1 MQAATESKNEK
12 GFRQRGA
19 VDRDL
24 FCPRLDAYLGGAAA
38 AHGLR
43 GTLASVTASIERGGV
58 GGGGEDPN
66 IGMLMRV
73 GYLRSGPGIAQHR
86 ESERRFR
93 LLTTRH
99 QATALAHYLGTSRVH
114 ATLRASF
121 GDLDGGG
128 VAGVVLYRWQLK
140 QAKTRQRDA
149 EAGFGQLALRLDP
162 LSSELAAIEREIAD
176 CQAVLTTATVLPEQG
191 PRPERPHVP
200 LVLARK
206 VRQQELAPYWR
217 ELREWGAPLRRVRVA
232 ATQRRQDAET
242 RLFELSELA
251 YPLRAKLA
259 RLLAQQAA
267 LAATGSTADDEQA
280 LVDICRNK
288 LTQSAK
294 DDFISLAQA
303 DVRATHRDWYASGKK
318 VAKAWVSD
326 AETVA

>member
-114 ATLRASF
+114 ATLRANF

-149 EAGFGQLALRLDP
+149 EAGFGRLALEIDP
-162 LSSELAAIEREIAD
+162 LSSQLGAIEREMAES
-176 CQAVLTTATVLPEQG
+176 AF
-191 PRPERPHVP
+191 
-200 LVLARK
+200 
-206 VRQQELAPYWR
+206 
-217 ELREWGAPLRRVRVA
+217 RR
-232 ATQRRQDAET
+232 
-242 RLFELSELA
+242 FELELTA
-251 YPLRAKLA
+251 KPLRAELA

-267 LAATGSTADDEQA
+267 LAATGSTADDEQQ
-280 LVDICRNK
+280 LVDACRSK
-288 LTQSAK
+288 LTP
-294 DDFISLAQA
+294 DDRRKMVEAA
-303 DVRATHRDWYASGKK
+303 EGEVRATHRDWYSNSKRA
-318 VAKAWVSD
+318 AKAWVED
-326 AETVA
+326 GEPVA